1 MVDRE
6 LVEKQPAS
14 SFPDISSVRGT
25 VTIPGVDAVRL
36 QTLDLAR
43 HVAVD
48 PDEKRYVVAT
58 YDDHKTGSGFVT
70 AVYPQQSNYLTL
82 IRLIVYQIASSTVE
96 EAIQKHV
103 ELVTV
108 IQQGKLPEFLEAHNA
123 HAHNAHRAGK

>member
-1 MVDRE
+1 MVDRD
-6 LVEKQPAS
+6 LVEKQSAS
-14 SFPDISSVRGT
+14 SLPDISSVRGT

-43 HVAVD
+43 HVAVS

-58 YDDHKTGSGFVT
+58 YDDRRTGSGFVT

-82 IRLIVYQIASSTVE
+82 VRLVVYHTTSNTVE

-103 ELVTV
+103 ELIRT
-108 IQQGKLPEFLEAHNA
+108 IQQGKLQELLEAHNA
-123 HAHNAHRAGK
+123 HIAGK